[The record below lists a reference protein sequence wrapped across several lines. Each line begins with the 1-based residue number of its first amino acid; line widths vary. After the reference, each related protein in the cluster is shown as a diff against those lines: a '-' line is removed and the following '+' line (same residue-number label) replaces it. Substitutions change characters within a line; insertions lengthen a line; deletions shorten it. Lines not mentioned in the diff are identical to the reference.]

1 MKYTKCPICD
11 EKLRNG
17 ICPVCGY
24 DFKRLE
30 KKVDLGGRHWDVLKR
45 DTRTNKPSFV
55 HDEKKCG
62 RSKKSQSKKPSLW
75 KNNGRTR
82 NRKRGMSRQKAN
94 KVVKILVVIM
104 FLFGVLSIFGPAIM
118 EGISDIKY
126 QIQTKILGED
136 EMDPVIEKN
145 DPYQYTTYD
154 LDTEGEHFETELK
167 AGEYVVGV
175 DLPEGIYQVSIQE
188 GKTAM
193 MVKNQE
199 QGINFYDFYKAD
211 AQEDDSFY
219 KTAEEVRLYEGTYLK
234 IDYAGTMKFE
244 TDCARRNSKLL
255 REDNPQK
262 ETVILKGTMTAG
274 KDFHAGSY
282 DMVCKKNRG
291 TVQTKYKRS
300 EDGIVYTTDY
310 SLIASGSNDVWGDPE
325 KYNQVYFYEG
335 MKVTVPKDMEV
346 ELVPSQYTISE
357 QALQYRFYE

>member
-11 EKLRNG
+11 ERLRNG

-30 KKVDLGGRHWDVLKR
+30 KKADLGGRHWDVLKR
-45 DTRTNKPSFV
+45 DTRTKKPSFV

-62 RSKKSQSKKPSLW
+62 RSKKSQTKKVSSW

-82 NRKRGMSRQKAN
+82 NRNRAMSKQKAN
-94 KVVKILVVIM
+94 KIFMILVVIM
-104 FLFGVLSIFGPAIM
+104 LLFGFLSIFGSVIV
-118 EGISDIKY
+118 EEISDIKY

-136 EMDPVIEKN
+136 ETDPVMEH

-154 LDTEGEHFETELK
+154 LDTDGEYFETELK
-167 AGEYVVGV
+167 AGEYIVGV
-175 DLPEGIYQVSIQE
+175 DLPEGIYQASIQE
-188 GKTAM
+188 GKTAL

-199 QGINFYDFYKAD
+199 QNINFYDFYKAD

-234 IDYAGTMKFE
+234 IDCAGTMKFE

-255 REDNPQK
+255 CEDNPQN
-262 ETVILKGTMTAG
+262 ETIRLKGTMTAG

-300 EDGIVYTTDY
+300 EDGIEYTTDY
-310 SLIASGSNDVWGDPE
+310 SLIAGGSNDVWGDPE

-357 QALQYRFYE
+357 HALQYRFYE